1 MRDMRD
7 EALGLARHWE
17 SNALAAGLLCGWGL
31 ARAWAKRNIGARSA
45 PRFWRAP
52 RAAARPWRP
61 NRAKSQIRIPSD
73 ARMSSGAPSLRC
85 GIDASWMGIARQP
98 ARGGS
103 GLPPCRGHF
112 IGRSA
117 AAVPWRMKVLANANA
132 V

>member
-7 EALGLARHWE
+7 QAIGLARQWE
-17 SNALAAGLLCGWGL
+17 SNALAAGLLCGWRL

-61 NRAKSQIRIPSD
+61 NRAKSQIRFPPD
-73 ARMSSGAPSLRC
+73 ARMGTGAPSLRWAM
-85 GIDASWMGIARQP
+85 DAWWLGTPPRP

-103 GLPPCRGHF
+103 GPPPRAG
-112 IGRSA
+112 
-117 AAVPWRMKVLANANA
+117 WRAI
-132 V
+132 